1 MDTPITALRWLLA
14 SENRCDEFLEEIEK
28 LNTDR
33 REVVENFTK
42 TALENVDLQKP
53 ILFFLNKN
61 LEHGLIGLVAGKLT
75 ESYNR
80 VSIVLCEH
88 HEADGSLS
96 YVASCRAPEW
106 CNIMEILD
114 DSKDFLIRYGGHKQA
129 AGFQCQLFA

>member
-1 MDTPITALRWLLA
+1 MA

-53 ILFFLNKN
+53 ILFFLDKD

-75 ESYNR
+75 ES
-80 VSIVLCEH
+80 CE
-88 HEADGSLS
+88 
-96 YVASCRAPEW
+96 YRA
-106 CNIMEILD
+106 L
-114 DSKDFLIRYGGHKQA
+114 
-129 AGFQCQLFA
+129 